1 MLKNFFRRKKNDE
14 NSVDISVDLSADYD
28 NLKLSQSR
36 ISSHISLDFGVL
48 FVVMS
53 LLLLGTVMVYSAS
66 ISLSDAPKFHVTP
79 DHFLIRH
86 LKSMLFAIV
95 VAGFVFSIPMSIWN
109 KVAPYLFVAG
119 IVLLILVLI
128 PGIGKVVNGSRR
140 WIPLGGFNLQ
150 VTELVKVAVL
160 LYAAN
165 FTVRKQYYMHS
176 LKRGLSPMTIAL
188 MIVAFLVMMEPDLG
202 ALIMIMVISFG
213 VLFLGGLN
221 KKFFLL
227 TIPLVGLLVGALI
240 YCSPWRW
247 ARIVAYL
254 DPWSNALGK
263 GYQLSHSL
271 IAFGRGEVTGVGLG
285 DAIEKQHYLPEAHTD
300 FIMAIIG
307 EELGF
312 VGVCLVLF
320 LFVWLIWRCCE
331 ISKKAI
337 ALSQIFSG
345 LIVQGVAI
353 WLAFQAF
360 FNVGV
365 ASGLLPTKGLTLP
378 FISYGGSALLS
389 SLIAVAFV
397 LRVDYENKVI
407 LRGGV

>member
-1 MLKNFFRRKKNDE
+1 
-14 NSVDISVDLSADYD
+14 
-28 NLKLSQSR
+28 
-36 ISSHISLDFGVL
+36 
-48 FVVMS
+48 
-53 LLLLGTVMVYSAS
+53 
-66 ISLSDAPKFHVTP
+66 
-79 DHFLIRH
+79 
-86 LKSMLFAIV
+86 
-95 VAGFVFSIPMSIWN
+95 
-109 KVAPYLFVAG
+109 
-119 IVLLILVLI
+119 
-128 PGIGKVVNGSRR
+128 
-140 WIPLGGFNLQ
+140 
-150 VTELVKVAVL
+150 
-160 LYAAN
+160 
-165 FTVRKQYYMHS
+165 
-176 LKRGLSPMTIAL
+176 MTIAL

-202 ALIMIMVISFG
+202 ALIMIAAISFG
-213 VLFLGGLN
+213 VLFLGGLS
-221 KKFFLL
+221 KKFFLF
-227 TIPLVGLLVGALI
+227 TIPFVVIPVGILI

-247 ARIVAYL
+247 ARILAYL

-312 VGVCLVLF
+312 VGVCLVLS
-320 LFVWLIWRCCE
+320 LFVGLIWRCCE

-337 ALSQIFSG
+337 ALGRIFSG

-353 WLAFQAF
+353 WLGFQAF

-378 FISYGGSALLS
+378 FISFGGSALLS